1 MSYIGGESIKNNN
14 SKKSS
19 IEQNNNNIYYISNKS
34 LNKNTQNKNYKY
46 NYSNNNNCKNNL
58 KILKIKNE
66 DNIKNINIK
75 SIKTKKASISPA
87 SKSFCSPQKLK
98 CETNYSINNKTNT
111 YYVNGLNKNIMKN
124 NINRS
129 PDIRFIHFEK
139 KDNYK
144 KINNECNNEKK
155 ESFIQNISFEVNKN
169 DLNVYNKKNKYIDH
183 MNKNGYENQKINISE
198 KTYSKENN
206 NIKDQKSL
214 ITNNHSFKS
223 IRNLSTKENKL
234 KNQFSIN
241 KKYKCDIKI
250 HNINDQAKENIRSF
264 SCDNSFN
271 KSNINKTKVFIS
283 EHIKAYDNLEYQL
296 NRQKS
301 FDKIHLKMQNSQNIQ
316 ILQEEKLYQI
326 LVPIPPNEIDFICQF
341 QIPSIDI
348 NKKIIKKNIIS
359 EKEISLNKENK
370 TDYFKKQIKY
380 NKKTNWSK
388 INSSKKIN
396 FQHFNI
402 EKFSLNYEQVSRKFK
417 GEMQIENTDLNFE
430 RTPRNWNGLLQT
442 KRNNP
447 LSIERKKNKESI
459 LTENSVEKITIN
471 KAYNQNEI
479 LSNKNKKQNIDLN
492 MINGKENEMILKQ
505 NEKFFI
511 KGNKKNWNN
520 AILQKRENNFLI
532 KSARGNDKFELEEN
546 EEKNIINDDEIQKT
560 LKRNIIV
567 NIKKEIKNEIESSE
581 SSSQYDVLK
590 KISHYN
596 NNKYENIIK
605 NSFEY
610 NENDRKVIINNIHKY
625 PKKLINKNYELK
637 KNNNYSFYQK
647 KEINNNLNLEFPEP
661 EIEMNPQYIN
671 NKKNECTEYNYR
683 ESITNK
689 KILINQIEKKI
700 SNKDNLDDE
709 NDIEGTETNIIS
721 DTNGN
726 IEENQSH
733 SQTLEFPTPSS
744 NMRCEYRE
752 EIITLSPIYA
762 NKRKQNF
769 EEDINNKN
777 ENEGINFMEEEYQNY
792 FSNNENFEI
801 QSSKLEEEKEI
812 IPKERETNESDF
824 DYNNLNSRNN
834 FNGKRH
840 KVQYIYKNKSKN
852 SNKNNIN
859 RNNYEFNQ
867 NNINE
872 HNIKCLNEKK
882 SSSFTKE
889 KNKNKDNDE
898 NFGQNQ
904 VNNRGINNNLKIYN
918 SQKLVDNNKLN
929 NLNEQDFQRSN
940 GLSKSNIRKGEQNIK
955 NTFGNSGQINIG
967 NIILNNTLKR
977 KNKNKKS
984 NKFIDNEQNLIHHY
998 EDKKKEISTT
1008 NENNNNNDQIKNNHL
1023 NSKIRILKK

>member
-1 MSYIGGESIKNNN
+1 
-14 SKKSS
+14 
-19 IEQNNNNIYYISNKS
+19 
-34 LNKNTQNKNYKY
+34 
-46 NYSNNNNCKNNL
+46 
-58 KILKIKNE
+58 
-66 DNIKNINIK
+66 
-75 SIKTKKASISPA
+75 
-87 SKSFCSPQKLK
+87 
-98 CETNYSINNKTNT
+98 
-111 YYVNGLNKNIMKN
+111 
-124 NINRS
+124 
-129 PDIRFIHFEK
+129 
-139 KDNYK
+139 
-144 KINNECNNEKK
+144 
-155 ESFIQNISFEVNKN
+155 
-169 DLNVYNKKNKYIDH
+169 
-183 MNKNGYENQKINISE
+183 
-198 KTYSKENN
+198 
-206 NIKDQKSL
+206 
-214 ITNNHSFKS
+214 
-223 IRNLSTKENKL
+223 
-234 KNQFSIN
+234 
-241 KKYKCDIKI
+241 
-250 HNINDQAKENIRSF
+250 
-264 SCDNSFN
+264 
-271 KSNINKTKVFIS
+271 
-283 EHIKAYDNLEYQL
+283 
-296 NRQKS
+296 
-301 FDKIHLKMQNSQNIQ
+301 
-316 ILQEEKLYQI
+316 
-326 LVPIPPNEIDFICQF
+326 
-341 QIPSIDI
+341 
-348 NKKIIKKNIIS
+348 
-359 EKEISLNKENK
+359 
-370 TDYFKKQIKY
+370 
-380 NKKTNWSK
+380 
-388 INSSKKIN
+388 
-396 FQHFNI
+396 
-402 EKFSLNYEQVSRKFK
+402 
-417 GEMQIENTDLNFE
+417 MQIENSDLNFE

-447 LSIERKKNKESI
+447 LSIERKKNKERI
-459 LTENSVEKITIN
+459 LTENSVEKMTIN

-637 KNNNYSFYQK
+637 KNNNNSFYQK

-882 SSSFTKE
+882 LSSFTKE
-889 KNKNKDNDE
+889 KNKNK
-898 NFGQNQ
+898 
-904 VNNRGINNNLKIYN
+904 V
-918 SQKLVDNNKLN
+918 
-929 NLNEQDFQRSN
+929 
-940 GLSKSNIRKGEQNIK
+940 
-955 NTFGNSGQINIG
+955 
-967 NIILNNTLKR
+967 
-977 KNKNKKS
+977 
-984 NKFIDNEQNLIHHY
+984 
-998 EDKKKEISTT
+998 
-1008 NENNNNNDQIKNNHL
+1008 
-1023 NSKIRILKK
+1023 